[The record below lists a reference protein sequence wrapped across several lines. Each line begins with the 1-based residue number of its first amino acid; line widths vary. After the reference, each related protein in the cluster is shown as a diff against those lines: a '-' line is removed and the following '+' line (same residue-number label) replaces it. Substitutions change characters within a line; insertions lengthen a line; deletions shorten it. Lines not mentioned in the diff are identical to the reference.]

1 VWHGSILAS
10 KLRSLQRT
18 QGGSLFQR
26 DAAAVGAERAVL
38 VSLGRI
44 SEPARRAA
52 TQATPNVELIDGE
65 RLVELCAEQEIGLV
79 IQPHVD
85 REWFRRFE

>member
-1 VWHGSILAS
+1 
-10 KLRSLQRT
+10 
-18 QGGSLFQR
+18 
-26 DAAAVGAERAVL
+26 

-65 RLVELCAEQEIGLV
+65 RLIELCVEQEIGLV
-79 IQPHVD
+79 IQPQVD
-85 REWFRRFE
+85 HEWFRRFE